1 VPATSLH
8 RAFRSNLVQT
18 GRKSTGR
25 GQRMARRGPSKAA
38 EHIMDLVAMLPWW
51 AGIALAA
58 ASYLLLSSLAARPI
72 QVTAGPGQ
80 ASGVATAAVI
90 KGLATGGQVVVPM
103 LCLAGAGLSAFRRH
117 QRQRVMAMASNS
129 AGSVDGMRWQEF
141 EVLVGEAF
149 RREGYHVTEAR
160 GGGPDGGVDLVL
172 SRPAQGGTEKT
183 LVQCKHWRAYKVG
196 VDVVREL
203 YGVMAARG
211 AAEGIVVTSGRFT
224 AEAQAFAQG
233 RNVHLTDG
241 PALRAL
247 IGEAQALG
255 QDRTTRDISAMAPPD
270 AEQASRCADRLGT
283 APACPAC
290 GKPMV
295 ERTAK
300 RGARPGSRFWGCV
313 GYPSCRGTRNLAKR

>member
-1 VPATSLH
+1 
-8 RAFRSNLVQT
+8 
-18 GRKSTGR
+18 
-25 GQRMARRGPSKAA
+25 MARRARTSLG
-38 EHIMDLVAMLPWW
+38 EDLVAWAAGLSWW
-51 AGIALAA
+51 WSVLLAIGSLLLFSVLAA
-58 ASYLLLSSLAARPI
+58 VPFGGGSPVM
-72 QVTAGPGQ
+72 QVL
-80 ASGVATAAVI
+80 GVAFRGMAIA
-90 KGLATGGQVVVPM
+90 GQIVVP
-103 LCLAGAGLSAFRRH
+103 LLFLAGAGVSAFKRS
-117 QRQRVMAMASNS
+117 QRTDLIDKAAQGQGADAL
-129 AGSVDGMRWQEF
+129 DGLNWKEF
-141 EVLVGEAF
+141 EMLVGEAF
-149 RREGYHVTEAR
+149 RRQGYQVVES
-160 GGGPDGGVDLVL
+160 GGGGTDGGVDLVL
-172 SRPAQGGTEKT
+172 SRPAQSGTEKT

-247 IGEAQALG
+247 IGEAQALR

-270 AEQASRCADRLGT
+270 AEQASRCPDRLGI

-313 GYPSCRGTRNLAKR
+313 GYASCRGTRNLAKR